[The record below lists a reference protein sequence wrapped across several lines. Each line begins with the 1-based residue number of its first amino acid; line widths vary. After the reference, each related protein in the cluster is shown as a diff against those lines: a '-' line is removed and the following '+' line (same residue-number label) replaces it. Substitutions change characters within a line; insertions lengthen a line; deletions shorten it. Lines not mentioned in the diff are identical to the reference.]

1 MWFYVVFIFLFGV
14 HKNSWTCGLM
24 SFISFIRFSVII
36 FKYTACFIF
45 FFLPKTPISY
55 VRSCYIFYLLIS
67 LLHFHCFVF
76 LYRIR
81 VFSNLCLFTSSLL
94 SYACSIIK
102 SIHQDSNFSHGNFS
116 SSISKL
122 CNFQLCQNSHK
133 ISVWKLQFLKLMQI
147 RLSKS
152 LCWCSFLSI
161 GVATFWRRQWHPT
174 PVLLP
179 GKSHGWRSLV
189 GCSPWG
195 R

>member
-1 MWFYVVFIFLFGV
+1 MWFHVVFIFLFGV

-45 FFLPKTPISY
+45 FFLPKTSISY

-133 ISVWKLQFLKLMQI
+133 ISICMSFRNWSFQTLILWEFWHSWKLHNLEILELKL
-147 RLSKS
+147 
-152 LCWCSFLSI
+152 
-161 GVATFWRRQWHPT
+161 
-174 PVLLP
+174 
-179 GKSHGWRSLV
+179 
-189 GCSPWG
+189 PWLKLESWWMDLIIEQA
-195 R
+195 